1 MSGVLTIAG
10 RDLRS
15 LFLSPAGYVVAALF
29 LLVSGMIFIRQVF
42 LPGQPASLSHMLD
55 FDALLLLFV
64 CPALTMRSICEERRQ
79 GTWELLVAAPPG
91 MGAIVLGKFLAAGGF
106 LVMLLTLT
114 TPCVLLLEIFG
125 RPDPGELLS
134 GYLGLLLMG
143 GLYLGSGILASTIA
157 GSQTVAFLLTLFF
170 WILVGLIRV
179 GAGTWGA
186 GLADLL
192 FAVEPYGRLQDFTTG
207 LVDTANIVYF
217 LAGTAMFLLIA
228 TAVLELG
235 RRR

>member
-1 MSGVLTIAG
+1 MRGVLTIAS

-15 LFLSPAGYVVAALF
+15 IFLSPSGYVVAALF
-29 LLVSGMIFIRQVF
+29 LLVSGIIFVRQV
-42 LPGQPASLSHMLD
+42 LVSGQPASLQVMLD
-55 FDALLLLFV
+55 FDSLLLLFV

-91 MGAIVLGKFLAAGGF
+91 MASIVLGKFFATATFLAI
-106 LVMLLTLT
+106 LLGMTL
-114 TPCVLLLEIFG
+114 PCVILLEVYG

-134 GYLGLLLMG
+134 GYVGLGLMG
-143 GLYLGSGILASTIA
+143 CVYLASGLLASTLSS
-157 GSQTVAFLLTLFF
+157 SQTVAFLLTVFF
-170 WILVGLIRV
+170 WILI
-179 GAGTWGA
+179 
-186 GLADLL
+186 GLARAGANALGPEMAAWL

-217 LAGTAMFLLIA
+217 LATTMVFLCVSIAM
-228 TAVLELG
+228 LELG